1 MSLLLDSFYKTDA
14 QYAKPVAYFSM
25 EFAIHQAL
33 KIYSGGLGFLA
44 GSHMRSAHDLKQNMV
59 GVGILWKYGY
69 YDQVRTEDNSMTP
82 LFQEKHYNFL
92 EDTGV
97 LVPVYVN
104 KHQVYVK
111 VMLLRPE
118 VFGTCPMLL
127 LTTDIDENDY
137 LARTITHRLY
147 DSDTAARIAQNQVL
161 GIGGAKALEAL
172 GFEPEVYHMN
182 EAHALPLAF
191 HLFARFGKRIEE
203 VKKRVVFTTHTPE
216 KAGNEEHDIFLLDK
230 MGFFGFLS
238 LDEVRSITGI
248 YDNNFSHSLAALR
261 MAKVANGVSQLHGVV
276 SRLMWGEYPGICE
289 IKAITNAQNKLYW
302 ADQALDEA
310 FQANNDDELVH
321 RKRHLKKRLIQ
332 TIADQ
337 TGKIFS
343 PDAIIIC
350 WARRFAEYK
359 RADLIR
365 RDIARFNQLIRNSK
379 RPVQIVWAG
388 KPYPG
393 DFGAISV
400 FNHLVKISQKEP
412 NLAVLTGYELN
423 LSGLLKKGSDVWLN
437 TPRRPREASG
447 TSGMTAAMNGSV
459 NLSISDGWIPEF
471 AKHGENSFVLPVVDT
486 TLNTDEQDNQDN
498 ENLMTMLEQEVLPLY
513 YDDPKGWVKLM
524 KQSMKDVAPYF
535 DSNRMADE
543 YYKLYNGIAFTPQPP
558 VVVDYHIE
566 SVGH

>member
-1 MSLLLDSFYKTDA
+1 MSLLTNSYKPDPK
-14 QYAKPVAYFSM
+14 YATPVAYFSM

-33 KIYSGGLGFLA
+33 KVYSGGLGFLA
-44 GSHMRSAHDLKQNMV
+44 GSHMRSTHDLKQNMV
-59 GVGILWKYGY
+59 GVGILWKNGY
-69 YDQVRTEDNSMTP
+69 YDQVRTEDNSMAV

-97 LVPVYVN
+97 MVPIYVN

-111 VMLLRPE
+111 ALLLRPE
-118 VFGTCPMLL
+118 TFGTCPMVF

-147 DSDTAARIAQNQVL
+147 DSDTAARIAQNIVL

-172 GFEPEVYHMN
+172 GFEPEIFHMN
-182 EAHALPLAF
+182 EAHALPMAF
-191 HLFARFGKRIEE
+191 HLYTRFGKRLEE
-203 VKKRVVFTTHTPE
+203 VKKRLVFTTHTPE

-230 MGFFGFLS
+230 MGYFGFLG
-238 LDEVRSITGI
+238 LDEVRRITGI
-248 YDNNFSHSLAALR
+248 HEQMFSHSLAALR

-276 SRLMWGEYPGICE
+276 SRMMWGEYADICE
-289 IKAITNAQNKLYW
+289 IKAITNAQNKHYW
-302 ADQALDEA
+302 VDGLLDQFHREGNTEA
-310 FQANNDDELVH
+310 YLH

-343 PDAIIIC
+343 PDHIIIC

-365 RDIARFNQLIRNSK
+365 RDIVRFNNLIRNSK
-379 RPVQIVWAG
+379 HPVQIVWAG

-393 DFGAISV
+393 DMGAISV

-423 LSGLLKKGSDVWLN
+423 LSGLLKRGSDVWLN

-447 TSGMTAAMNGSV
+447 TSGMTAAMNGAV
-459 NLSISDGWIPEF
+459 NVSISDGWIPEF
-471 AKHGENSFVLPVVDT
+471 AKHGENAFVLPVVDT
-486 TLNTDEQDNQDN
+486 TLNTDEQDNLDN
-498 ENLMTMLEQEVLPLY
+498 QHLMDMLEQEVLPLY
-513 YDDPKGWVKLM
+513 YDNPQGWHKVVQ
-524 KQSMKDVAPYF
+524 QSMTDVSPYF

-543 YYKLYNGIAFTPQPP
+543 YYKLYTGQPFTPTPP
-558 VVVDYHIE
+558 VQVEYE
-566 SVGH
+566 LQSVG